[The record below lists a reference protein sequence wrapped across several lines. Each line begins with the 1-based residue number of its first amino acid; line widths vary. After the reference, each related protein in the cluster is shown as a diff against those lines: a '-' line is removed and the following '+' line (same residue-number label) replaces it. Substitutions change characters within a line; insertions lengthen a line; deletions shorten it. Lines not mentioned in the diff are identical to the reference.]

1 MMPAAIPEAGKM
13 RVLCVDDEPNI
24 LSSLRRLFRQLDCEV
39 LTATSGEEGLRLL
52 EEREAE
58 LVISDMR
65 MPGMDGSQFVERVR
79 ERWPH
84 TMRMV
89 LTGFADIS
97 MILDAIN
104 RGEIHRYITK
114 PWDDNEML
122 LAVRHALERVAL
134 ERDKARLEALTR
146 EQNDELR
153 LLNASLEDKVAHR
166 TAELA
171 RMHQDLLS
179 ANVKLKGSLLSS
191 IKLLSSIIEMRAGH
205 LAGHSRRVADLARR
219 IAQRMG
225 MNAGEAQTV
234 FVAGLLHNLG
244 KIAFPDDLLSVPVSA
259 MHGEQ
264 LAQYRKYPAGGEQ
277 LMMPL
282 ADLHE
287 AAQLVRA
294 HQERFD
300 GNGFPDGRAGFDI
313 PIGARILAVASDYH
327 NLQIGVLLR
336 NRLAPEQAA
345 ALILEDRA
353 RRYDQ
358 DVVAAFQDVI
368 SGRVAVEA
376 VRDEAL
382 SVSQL
387 RPGMVISRDLVR
399 RDGMLLLSADSV
411 LTDRLIR
418 QLADFERMA
427 GAPFTVHTKTDKGN
441 A

>member
-1 MMPAAIPEAGKM
+1 MTPAPALPDGM

-24 LSSLRRLFRQLDCEV
+24 LSSLRRLFRQLGCEV
-39 LTATSGEEGLRLL
+39 LTADSGEEGLRLL
-52 EEREAE
+52 EEREVD

-65 MPGMDGSQFVERVR
+65 MPGMDGAQFVERVR
-79 ERWPH
+79 ERWPQ
-84 TMRMV
+84 TMRMM
-89 LTGFADIS
+89 LTGYADIS
-97 MILDAIN
+97 LILGAIN

-134 ERDKARLEALTR
+134 EREKARLEALTR
-146 EQNDELR
+146 QQNDALR
-153 LLNASLEDKVAHR
+153 ALNASLEDKVAHR

-225 MNAGEAQTV
+225 LNAAEAQTV
-234 FVAGLLHNLG
+234 FIAGLLHNLG
-244 KIAFPDDLLSVPVSA
+244 KIAFADDLLSVPVSA

-282 ADLHE
+282 AELHE

-300 GNGFPDGRAGFDI
+300 GTGFPDGRAGFDI

-336 NRLAPEQAA
+336 NSLSPEQAA

-368 SGRVAVEA
+368 SGRVVVEA
-376 VRDEAL
+376 VRDEAM

-411 LTDRLIR
+411 LTERLIR
-418 QLADFERMA
+418 QLVDFERMA
-427 GAPFTVHTKTDKGN
+427 GAPFTVHIKTDKGN